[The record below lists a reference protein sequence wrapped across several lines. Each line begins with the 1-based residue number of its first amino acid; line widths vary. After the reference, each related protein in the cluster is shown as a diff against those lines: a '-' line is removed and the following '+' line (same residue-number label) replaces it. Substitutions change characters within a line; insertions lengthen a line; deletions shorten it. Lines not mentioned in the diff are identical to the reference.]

1 MEKNSS
7 EKLELEVVERIEPI
21 HEGAVDA
28 DFEKKTMQVSRRRL
42 VDLTHILDSRRIDW
56 RLLPLMS
63 ALYAVSLMDRSNLS
77 CLTTTSARTAG
88 MGTDLNL
95 TVSTRYSTVA
105 CLYFVPY
112 ILFQLPSNVLLR
124 FFGVR
129 VWLTICVLG
138 WGTAQLGMGFVKTWG
153 QLAVCRVL
161 LGLFEAGFFPALV
174 FVITTWYKRHEVQK
188 RLAVFYLSSIVIGGF
203 SGLIGYAITFL
214 KGKGGLDSWNW
225 IFIIQGILTVVLALV
240 NYLFTVDF
248 PQKNTFLTTKQTNAR
263 GMNSNSQLLLAERS
277 RPFSSFYYESRKIAE
292 ILFLMKSLFR
302 KFCTIWY
309 ALPFDC
315 IRKLTVILKSDW
327 TIWACAFMFMSATMP
342 AYAIGY
348 FVTIILNSMGWGVRA
363 SLLLATPPYVF
374 AAISC
379 FIFAWMSDKAK
390 KRAPFIAVQALLT
403 ITGITI
409 TGFAKQNGPRYLGL
423 FVANAGASGCIPAI
437 LAYASSSNNLVSHSK
452 RAVSTAVVIS
462 AGGVGGIFATTVFR
476 EQDFPRYLNGIW
488 ATIGCQILMLVLL
501 SLTSWNFI
509 RKNRLSGAGKLDGPL
524 EGQPAT
530 KCVSKNHGYESTLK
544 GVEESLAKF
553 QLGYIDLFLIHDP
566 LSGTERRLATYKAL
580 LEAKAAGKIRSV
592 GVSNYGVHHLEEI
605 KNANF
610 EMPTVNQIELHPFC
624 QQKPIVDY
632 CKANSIVIQAYCPII
647 RGRWE
652 NEAILNIATKY
663 NRDPAQILLRWSL
676 QKGYVPLPKSS
687 TPNRIHS
694 NANLYDFE
702 LTAEEMSSLD
712 ALDRGKQGG
721 ISWNPVEAP

>member
-7 EKLELEVVERIEPI
+7 EKLELEVVERIEHI
-21 HEGAVDA
+21 DEVAVDA
-28 DFEKKTMQVSRRRL
+28 DFEKKT
-42 VDLTHILDSRRIDW
+42 IRRIDW

-77 CLTTTSARTAG
+77 IARTAG

-129 VWLTICVLG
+129 LWLTICVLG

-214 KGKGGLDSWNW
+214 KGKDGLDSWNW
-225 IFIIQGILTVVLALV
+225 IFIIQGILTVVLALL
-240 NYLFTVDF
+240 NYVFAVDF
-248 PQKNTFLTTKQTNAR
+248 PQKNTFLTTKQTKFILLRVEQDR
-263 GMNSNSQLLLAERS
+263 GDSVPDEIT
-277 RPFSSFYYESRKIAE
+277 FSKV
-292 ILFLMKSLFR
+292 LHHL
-302 KFCTIWY
+302 
-309 ALPFDC
+309 
-315 IRKLTVILKSDW
+315 SDW

-409 TGFAKQNGPRYLGL
+409 TGYAKQNGPRYFGL

-437 LAYASSSNNLVSHSK
+437 LAYSSNNLVSHSK

-501 SLTSWNFI
+501 ILTSWHFA
-509 RKNRLSGAGKLDGPL
+509 RKNRLSRAGMLDGPL
-524 EGQPAT
+524 EGQPGFFYT
-530 KCVSKNHGYESTLK
+530 
-544 GVEESLAKF
+544 
-553 QLGYIDLFLIHDP
+553 I
-566 LSGTERRLATYKAL
+566 
-580 LEAKAAGKIRSV
+580 
-592 GVSNYGVHHLEEI
+592 
-605 KNANF
+605 
-610 EMPTVNQIELHPFC
+610 
-624 QQKPIVDY
+624 
-632 CKANSIVIQAYCPII
+632 
-647 RGRWE
+647 
-652 NEAILNIATKY
+652 
-663 NRDPAQILLRWSL
+663 
-676 QKGYVPLPKSS
+676 
-687 TPNRIHS
+687 
-694 NANLYDFE
+694 
-702 LTAEEMSSLD
+702 
-712 ALDRGKQGG
+712 
-721 ISWNPVEAP
+721 